1 MPIVSK
7 TRPTPTQF
15 YVRVA
20 YLQERF
26 PRGFRQ
32 PPTGKH
38 ADGRDR
44 QPLILE
50 RLLMGQDPSYKFER
64 RTESK
69 RGAEARNKGYRRRTF
84 VRN

>member
-7 TRPTPTQF
+7 TRPTPSQF
-15 YVRVA
+15 YVRVS

-32 PPTGKH
+32 PPTGKR
-38 ADGRDR
+38 ADARDR
-44 QPLILE
+44 QPLLLE
-50 RLLMGQDPSYKFER
+50 RLLMQQDPDYRFEK

-69 RGAEARNKGYRRRTF
+69 RGAKARKEGLQRRSLC
-84 VRN
+84 RN